1 MVLLWVHWFVA
12 DEARCTFVG
21 AGLVNVCSIGSRQV
35 WQHQSPGYR
44 NAEATI
50 LGLVAS
56 LLGCMK
62 CAPVCEVDCERSTAR
77 SKGVLVRLSRSCL
90 WKFLWMVETYFWL

>member
-1 MVLLWVHWFVA
+1 MELLWVHWFVA

-21 AGLVNVCSIGSRQV
+21 AGLVNVCSIVSRQV

-50 LGLVAS
+50 LGLVRFTAG
-56 LLGCMK
+56 LH
-62 CAPVCEVDCERSTAR
+62 EVRTS
-77 SKGVLVRLSRSCL
+77 V
-90 WKFLWMVETYFWL
+90 